1 MSLLKTTVV
10 DHADMLRID
19 ASRRLARGQK
29 ADLGQFMTPASVA
42 QLMASMFRLKPEK
55 ICILDAGAGV
65 GTLSAACIA
74 ELCNRERKPKE
85 ISLDLYEIDHDL
97 ILYLQDAAQSWESEC
112 GKLGIALRVQIHNDD
127 FVESAVNA
135 LDGGLFSQGTSFDH
149 PNCAILNPPYKK
161 IRSASTQ
168 RHLLEKV
175 GIPTSNLYTA
185 FLWLALRLL
194 ASGGEIVAI
203 TPRSFCNGPYFKS
216 FRKYFLREMDL
227 TRIHSFDSRE
237 EAFRGD
243 QVLQENLILHAVKT
257 PKRSAAVLITSSTGP
272 SDEMMS
278 SQIVPYTQ
286 VVRPTDPQS
295 FIRIL
300 PSKLDQAISE
310 TMEHIH
316 LSLQE
321 LDLAVST
328 GRVVDFRARAF
339 LRSEPESSS
348 APLIYPT
355 HFHRGGITWPKK
367 GRKPNA
373 IILSPKTEELL
384 VPSGYYVLVKRFT
397 SKEERRRIIAVV
409 YDPTVLKAPKVGFE
423 NHVNYFHT
431 NGHGLSKNLA
441 NGLAAFLNWSVVDS
455 YFRLF
460 NGHTQVNA
468 NDLRSLS
475 YPTRSQLEA
484 LGLQLQQGMPE
495 PKLLDEMVERELSRR
510 EMRISKSPRRAKQK
524 MEEALTILK
533 ELGLPKD
540 QQNERSALTLLALL
554 DLKPE
559 MPWSAA
565 TNPLRGITPMMEFFS
580 DHYGKSYA
588 PNSRETVRRQTVH
601 QLLEAGLIIQN
612 PDDPTRP
619 VNSGKTVYQ
628 VESSALELLRTYG
641 THGWAQ
647 KLPEYMLAIEPLR
660 RRFAGER
667 IMSRIPVTVA
677 PGNIVPLSPG
687 GQNTLI
693 KRIIEEFAPRFSP
706 GGQVLYVGDADEKFG
721 YFDRKSLEALGV
733 SLDPHGKVPDVI
745 LYNPKKNWLLLVEAV
760 TSHGPVNPL
769 RYKQLRQVFA
779 KSSAGLVLVTAF
791 LTRTDLAKYLDEIS
805 WQTEVWVADSPDHL
819 IHFDGERFLG
829 PYQDKLPSIRVLRGA
844 SRIIA
849 RRWTVS
855 C

>member
-10 DHADMLRID
+10 DHADLLGID
-19 ASRRLARGQK
+19 ASRRLPKGQK
-29 ADLGQFMTPASVA
+29 ADLGQFMTPAPVA
-42 QLMASMFRLKPEK
+42 RLMAGMFRNKLER

-74 ELCNRERKPKE
+74 EFCNKERKPKE
-85 ISLDLYEIDHDL
+85 ISLNLYEIDRDL
-97 ILYLQDAAQSWESEC
+97 ILYLQDATRTWESEC
-112 GKLGIALRVQIHNDD
+112 GKLGITLRVQIHNDD

-135 LDGGLFSQGTSFDH
+135 LRGGLFSQEMSLDH
-149 PNCAILNPPYKK
+149 PNCVILNPPYKK

-185 FLWLALRLL
+185 FLWLAVRLL
-194 ASGGEIVAI
+194 ALGGELVAI

-216 FRKYFLREMDL
+216 FRQFFLREMNL
-227 TRIHSFDSRE
+227 TRIHSFESRD
-237 EAFRGD
+237 EAFRD
-243 QVLQENLILHAVKT
+243 EDVLQENLILHAVKT
-257 PKRSAAVLITSSTGP
+257 AKKSATVLVTSSMGP

-286 VVRPTDPQS
+286 IVRPGDQQS

-300 PSKLDQAISE
+300 PNKLDQAVSD

-316 LSLQE
+316 SSLQE
-321 LDLAVST
+321 LGLTVST

-339 LRSEPESSS
+339 LRSEPEVGT

-355 HFHRGGITWPKK
+355 HFHKGGLTWPKK
-367 GRKPNA
+367 GRKPNV
-373 IILSPKTEELL
+373 IILSPETEQLL
-384 VPSGYYVLVKRFT
+384 VPRGYYVLVKRFT
-397 SKEERRRIIAVV
+397 TKEERRRIVAVV
-409 YDPTVLKAPKVGFE
+409 YDPTVLKAPTVAFE
-423 NHVNYFHT
+423 NHLNYFHAD
-431 NGHGLSKNLA
+431 GHGLNKNLA
-441 NGLAAFLNWSVVDS
+441 MGLAAFLNWSIVDS

-468 NDLRSLS
+468 NDLRSLN

-484 LGLQLQQGMPE
+484 LGIQLQDGMPE
-495 PKLLDEMVERELSRR
+495 PKLLDETVERELSRR

-524 MEEALTILK
+524 IEEALTVLK
-533 ELGLPKD
+533 VLGLPKE

-580 DHYGKSYA
+580 DYYGKSYA

-601 QLLEAGLIIQN
+601 QLLEAGLILQN
-612 PDDPTRP
+612 PDDPARP

-628 VESSALELLRTYG
+628 VETSALELLKAFG
-641 THGWAQ
+641 AQNWAQ
-647 KLPEYMLAIEPLR
+647 KLSEYVRAIDPLR
-660 RRFAGER
+660 KRFADER
-667 IMSRIPVTVA
+667 IMSRIPVAVA
-677 PGNIVPLSPG
+677 PGKTVTLSPG
-687 GQNTLI
+687 GQNILI

-706 GGQVLYVGDADEKFG
+706 EGQVLYVGDADEKFG
-721 YFDRKSLEALGV
+721 YFDQKSLEALGV

-745 LYNPKKNWLLLVEAV
+745 LYNSKKNWLLLVEAV

-769 RYKQLRQVFA
+769 RYKQLKQVFA

-829 PYQDKLPSIRVLRGA
+829 PYPDK
-844 SRIIA
+844 
-849 RRWTVS
+849 
-855 C
+855 